1 MSRKIARSERG
12 FTLVELLLV
21 VTIIAVLVGLILP
34 VVAGLRT
41 KAKSTQC
48 RSAMNQFGKS
58 LSLYANDQSD
68 YLPPN
73 RVGMVPIGQVG
84 QTWVSGWV
92 APRSPDGTN
101 RWYLHQSL
109 LWEYVKRDE
118 LWKCPGDASQ
128 IVLDG
133 KEYDRVR
140 SMSMNYYMGANWT
153 IETRQTYRK
162 LGGINSP
169 SPSDAFVFTDER
181 PETIGDG
188 AFVVDP
194 AFNTKHPADWRLI
207 DLPGNFHG
215 ASTGM
220 AFADGHAEIHLWKD
234 QRTAAA
240 SYPYQSMG
248 FNADMQ
254 WLDVHSSAP
263 PGTAGR

>member
-1 MSRKIARSERG
+1 MSRKIDHSSRG

-21 VTIIAVLVGLILP
+21 VTILAVLAGLILP

-41 KAKSTQC
+41 KAKAAQC
-48 RSAMNQFGKS
+48 RASMKQFGAA
-58 LSLYANDQSD
+58 LMMYAEDSVD
-68 YLPPN
+68 YIPPN
-73 RVGMVPIGQVG
+73 RTGIVPIG

-92 APRSPDGTN
+92 TPRSPDATN
-101 RWYLHQSL
+101 RMFLRKSL
-109 LWEYVKRDE
+109 LWDYVKEED
-118 LWKCPGDASQ
+118 LWHCPGDPSKVQ
-128 IVLDG
+128 LG
-133 KEYDRVR
+133 GSEYDRVR
-140 SMSMNYYMGANWT
+140 SISMNYYMGANWR
-153 IETRQTYRK
+153 IATRQTYHKMSEIIR
-162 LGGINSP
+162 P

-181 PETIGDG
+181 PETINDG

-194 AFNTKHPADWRLI
+194 AFNVNHQADWRVI

-220 AFADGHAEIHLWKD
+220 AFADGHSEIHLWED

-248 FNADMQ
+248 FNKDMQ

-263 PGTAGR
+263 PADSGSR